1 MKVSP
6 ADLLDLDLKMFNAT
20 AKAVDERE
28 ERDQWTHDT
37 ELLAVL
43 AELVHQNTS
52 VLVRANSKKPPHIP
66 PLRIPRPGEKPIETP
81 VMSHRELVRFMGTG
95 GGKRKR

>member
-6 ADLLDLDLKMFNAT
+6 ADLLDLDLRMFNDT
-20 AKAVDERE
+20 ARAVEERE
-28 ERDQWTHDT
+28 ERDQWTQNT

-43 AELVHQNTS
+43 AELVHQNTA

-66 PLRIPRPGEKPIETP
+66 ALRIPRPGEKPVETP
-81 VMSHRELVRFMGTG
+81 VMTHRQLVAFMGTG
-95 GGKRKR
+95 GGKRRR